1 MKIISFCRS
10 VHAWGGFI
18 LALLILLISLTGSLL
33 VWKKEYLW
41 LTVPES
47 RAPTQITAEL
57 AATVA
62 DAAQAHFGLDV
73 LLLQFG
79 HENLALHKVYMPDSQ
94 YALLDNTGAI
104 IDQWR
109 LNDRPEEWLYD
120 LHHRLLLGNTGL
132 NIAGISALVMLLL
145 VFFGLIAWWPSRKLF
160 NWRLWISGWPR
171 NKLLN
176 THRNIGIVAALPT
189 CVLLLTG
196 AVLSFPFQAQKLL
209 LTDYHYSQEYSDL
222 YTVGL
227 DGLNGTE
234 NGERLV
240 AFKRA
245 LASFPEG
252 AIRSVEPPS
261 RMSGYRLIGMQQNA
275 NEWHQSGLS
284 RVYIAPD
291 TGYMDMRLD
300 AASLSMVEQ
309 LYNLS
314 YPLHTAKADRLWY
327 RVVVFIFG
335 IAMCL
340 LSFLGCVSFVKK
352 LTKTPST

>member
-1 MKIISFCRS
+1 MKIMSFCRT

-18 LALLILLISLTGSLL
+18 LALLILLISLTGSVL

-41 LTVPES
+41 LTIPES
-47 RAPTQITAEL
+47 RASAEITPEL
-57 AATVA
+57 AATVT
-62 DAAQAHFGLDV
+62 DAAQSHFGLDV

-79 HENLALHKVYMPDSQ
+79 HENLGLHKVYMPDSQ
-94 YALLDNTGAI
+94 YALLDSTGTI
-104 IDQWR
+104 IDQWY

-132 NIAGISALVMLLL
+132 TVAGLSAIAMLLL
-145 VFFGLIAWWPSRKLF
+145 VFVGLIAWWPSRKSF

-171 NKLLN
+171 IKLLA
-176 THRNIGIVAALPT
+176 THRNIGVVAALPT

-196 AVLSFPFQAQKLL
+196 VVLSFPFQAQELL
-209 LTDYHYSQEYSDL
+209 LADYHYSQEYSDL

-227 DGLNGTE
+227 DELSGTE
-234 NGERLV
+234 NGERLA
-240 AFKRA
+240 AFQRA
-245 LASFPEG
+245 QASFPEG

-291 TGYMDMRLD
+291 TGYMDMRLN
-300 AASLSMVEQ
+300 AASLSIVEQ

-327 RVVVFIFG
+327 RIVVFIFG

-352 LTKTPST
+352 LTNATEN